1 MIKSKARTLHGA
13 TIAAPDEDF
22 RHVDTPLPS
31 SVELTAP
38 QARGFASRALSFLRL
53 LAGVAAVVGTSV
65 LVAAS
70 AHRYALTSPRFAL
83 HKLELKGNERFSA
96 EQIRAL
102 GGLTEGQNL
111 FALEPRAVESRL
123 LENPWIESVK
133 ITRHLPSTLEI
144 ELSERKARAL
154 ALIGDRLYVLSRDAE
169 PFKQLE
175 PKDPVD
181 LPLVTGLRPEN
192 LGRDRVRELE
202 RARRALEVLAQYER
216 LKMSRVYAAQ
226 EVHISDGGAVTL
238 SVGKEPIVIQLGP
251 TSLRQ
256 RLLMAERVVE
266 ESRQSG
272 RLPGIVF
279 ADNQAHPERV
289 VVRMR

>member
-1 MIKSKARTLHGA
+1 MKSPVRSLHGA
-13 TIAAPDEDF
+13 SIAAPDETF
-22 RHVDTPLPS
+22 RPLESPLPS
-31 SVELTAP
+31 AVDLAP
-38 QARGFASRALSFLRL
+38 ASGSG
-53 LAGVAAVVGTSV
+53 LAGKAWLFARVLLGLVAVVGTSI

-83 HKLELKGNERFSA
+83 QKLELKGGERFGV

-102 GGLTEGQNL
+102 GGLGEGQNL
-111 FALEPRAVESRL
+111 FALEPHAVESRL
-123 LENPWIESVK
+123 LENPWIQSAK
-133 ITRHLPSTLEI
+133 INRRLPSTLEVEI
-144 ELSERKARAL
+144 TERKARAI

-181 LPLVTGLRPEN
+181 LPVVTGLRAEN
-192 LGRDRVRELE
+192 LGRDRERELE
-202 RARRALEVLAQYER
+202 RARRAIDVLQQYER
-216 LKMSRVYAAQ
+216 LGMSRIYAAQ
-226 EVHISDGGAVTL
+226 EVHLSDGGSVTL
-238 SVGKEPIVIQLGP
+238 TVGKEGIVLQLGA
-251 TSLRQ
+251 SSVRQ